1 LKLKGKVL
9 AGASALAMASGVI
22 GLAAPAA
29 HAVVTTVGSCTGQIS
44 LVKLT
49 SPVKGQ
55 GITDQTV
62 RGDKASGA
70 LAKDVSNPAK
80 PVIGGTCSGVYRAG
94 DVHVPSSAVG
104 GGNTAVSST
113 LLTEATAVSGNASCA
128 NGATAQAVDATKND
142 AYPLNGKITAK
153 FAATYTDNVTLATK
167 NFTMQADIQA
177 LGFDAVQPDVL
188 AIGGIVLSGVN
199 AGALL
204 ETAQTGTA
212 SNVWFN
218 PVVLAPKGTDPNT
231 TMYKTGYNLD
241 LGNAANCANGI
252 ANDVNLTLVL
262 LGGGGTSA
270 TSGLGSTTNGLIF
283 EFGAP

>member
-29 HAVVTTVGSCTGQIS
+29 HAAVTTVGSCTGQVS

-62 RGDKASGA
+62 RGDKATGA
-70 LAKDVSNPAK
+70 LAKALPAK
-80 PVIGGTCSGVYRAG
+80 TPIGGSCSGVYRAG
-94 DVHVPSSAVG
+94 DTHVPSSAVG
-104 GGNTAVSST
+104 GGNTTVGPTAA
-113 LLTEATAVSGNASCA
+113 LTMATSVSGNASCA
-128 NGATAQAVDATKND
+128 NGAGAQAVDATKND
-142 AYPLNGKITAK
+142 AYPLSGKITIKLAQ
-153 FAATYTDNVTLATK
+153 TYTDNVTLATK
-167 NFTMQADIQA
+167 NFTTQVDIQA

-188 AIGGIVLSGVN
+188 SIGGIVLSGVN
-199 AGALL
+199 AGALV

-218 PVVLAPKGTDPNT
+218 PVVKAPTGTDPNT
-231 TMYKTGYNLD
+231 TMFNTGYNLD
-241 LGNAANCANGI
+241 LGNAANCANNVP
-252 ANDVNLTLVL
+252 NDVNLTLVL
-262 LGGGGTSA
+262 LGGGGTSG
-270 TSGLGSTTNGLIF
+270 TSGLGSPTNGLIF